1 MSLHNRNAHERF
13 TSHESTFMRNF
24 NETKRKPNS
33 RGRPSANP
41 RVRNAHGHVT
51 RTFLSEKLHIKCRRP
66 RASQTR
72 TARFQ
77 RPSAAEMH
85 IDMSQEEFRAILRE
99 TSQEKGREPKLSTS
113 IKHRPQLLPYEPLTV
128 DTLLGKNGN
137 PPNYSEHEQPIRG
150 PNWPSLLTM
159 LLRWRIFSER

>member
-24 NETKRKPNS
+24 NGTKRKPNS

-128 DTLLGKNGN
+128 DTLLGKKWK
-137 PPNYSEHEQPIRG
+137 SSQ
-150 PNWPSLLTM
+150 
-159 LLRWRIFSER
+159 LR